1 MRKKILLGLVLI
13 MGLSI
18 LGGCHESIEGKTD
31 ELKQEGMIVTS
42 ETEEEKVITPIS
54 SEDVYGHYICEEPGF
69 GGMFTIDISSALLRC
84 LYESKGFVH
93 ANSLL
98 D

>member
-1 MRKKILLGLVLI
+1 MRKKILLGFVWI

-31 ELKQEGMIVTS
+31 ELKQEGMIV
-42 ETEEEKVITPIS
+42 
-54 SEDVYGHYICEEPGF
+54 
-69 GGMFTIDISSALLRC
+69 
-84 LYESKGFVH
+84 
-93 ANSLL
+93 NSLL